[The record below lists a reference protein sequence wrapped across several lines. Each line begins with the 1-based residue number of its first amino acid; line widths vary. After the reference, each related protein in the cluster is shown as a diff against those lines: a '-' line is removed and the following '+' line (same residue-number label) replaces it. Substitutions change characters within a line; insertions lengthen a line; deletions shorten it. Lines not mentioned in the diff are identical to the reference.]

1 MEAHLSP
8 RGRCIALIPYYAGA
22 RISEVVRLDVGD
34 IQMPARKGRLR
45 LYGKGG
51 KFREVD
57 ETTPAETS
65 LETGPKHLKTEETDD
80 NPTETIMKAA
90 IRHLHTPDIAPGTY
104 VPDDPQRFMF
114 LVQMI
119 AGPDDGPG
127 DESFDFTVCTP
138 QWLQDQVERD
148 D

>member
-1 MEAHLSP
+1 
-8 RGRCIALIPYYAGA
+8 
-22 RISEVVRLDVGD
+22 
-34 IQMPARKGRLR
+34 
-45 LYGKGG
+45 
-51 KFREVD
+51 
-57 ETTPAETS
+57 
-65 LETGPKHLKTEETDD
+65 
-80 NPTETIMKAA
+80 MKAA
-90 IRHLHTPDIAPGTY
+90 IRYLHTPDIDPGTY

-148 D
+148 DRPISGAHHVIVSTYDWAAIESFFDRLVNQCTGATWSEVTTKLSRYGHYEFADYIPTL